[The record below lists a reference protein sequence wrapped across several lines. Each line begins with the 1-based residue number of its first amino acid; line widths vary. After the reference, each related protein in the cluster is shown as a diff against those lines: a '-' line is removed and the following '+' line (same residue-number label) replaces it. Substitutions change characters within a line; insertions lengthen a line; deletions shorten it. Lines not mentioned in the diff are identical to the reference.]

1 MLTRERYDEMER
13 SEEMVLR
20 VCKLA
25 MKLFQSLL
33 VFGRE
38 PV

>member
-1 MLTRERYDEMER
+1 MLTRKRYDEMEP

-25 MKLFQSLL
+25 MKLFQ
-33 VFGRE
+33 
-38 PV
+38 